1 MYIVDEENS
10 VKHSANGEQ
19 EVKIKT
25 KPKKKKRRH
34 IVCTLLLTQEFL
46 GVINL
51 SLHTKREE
59 S

>member
-25 KPKKKKRRH
+25 KPKKKKKTYCVH
-34 IVCTLLLTQEFL
+34 IITNTR
-46 GVINL
+46 ISWSN
-51 SLHTKREE
+51 
-59 S
+59 

>member
-25 KPKKKKRRH
+25 KPPKKRRH